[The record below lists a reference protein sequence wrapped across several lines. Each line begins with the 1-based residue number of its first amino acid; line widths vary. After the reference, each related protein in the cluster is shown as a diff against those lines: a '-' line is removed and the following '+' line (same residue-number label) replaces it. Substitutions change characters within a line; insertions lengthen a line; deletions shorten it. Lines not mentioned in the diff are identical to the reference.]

1 MISTVLPIY
10 SRTEFAIE
18 RGEGVYLFDTE
29 GKKYLDFAAG
39 IAVNS
44 LGHCHP
50 HLVAALQKQAATL
63 WHTSNMYRLPGQE
76 SFADRLVKHTF
87 ADTVFF
93 CNSGAE
99 ATECAI
105 KMVRKYHDETE
116 NPDKFHIICIEGS
129 FHGRTLTTI
138 SASGKEKIM
147 KGFEPAVEGFR
158 QVPFNDLDAMKAAIT
173 DKTAAIMFETI
184 MGEGGIKVSS
194 PEYLRA
200 VRKLCDERGLL
211 LVLDEVQC
219 GVGRTGQF
227 FAFEAAGI
235 TPDIVAVAKGIGSG
249 FPLGV
254 CLATE
259 KVGKTMTAGSHG
271 TTYGGNPLAMAVGNA
286 VLDIVLADGFMAHV
300 TEMGTL
306 LKSELE
312 KLVKKYPAV
321 LKEVRGVGLILGL
334 VTVVD
339 NMEMVKRMRAA
350 GLLSV
355 GGGENVI
362 RILPPLIIEK
372 AHINEAIALLETVCK
387 GYAT

>member
-50 HLVAALQKQAATL
+50 HLVKALQKQAATL
-63 WHTSNMYRLPGQE
+63 WHTSNMYRVPGQE

-105 KMVRKYHDETE
+105 KMVRKYHDETG

-147 KGFEPAVEGFR
+147 KGFEPAVEGFC
-158 QVPFNDLDAMKAAIT
+158 QVPFNDLEAMKAAIT

-235 TPDIVAVAKGIGSG
+235 IPDIVAVAKGIGSG

-259 KVGKTMTAGSHG
+259 KAGKTMTAGSHG
-271 TTYGGNPLAMAVGNA
+271 TTYGGNPLAMAVGNS

-306 LKSELE
+306 LRSELE

-339 NMEMVKRMRAA
+339 NMEMVKRMRSV

-372 AHINEAIALLETVCK
+372 SHIAEAVEKLAKVCE
-387 GYAT
+387 GY